1 MGKFRSAAAG
11 NRTRPDRWRRKRP
24 VPASPRWPTRC
35 GPRSSRDPAQG
46 RGRLQVYP
54 ITVGRWPSRSS
65 CDDFMRRSRQLRGP
79 TLVRRP
85 QTTLW
90 SKGAALSRRP
100 GAESTRP

>member
-1 MGKFRSAAAG
+1 MGKFRSVAAG
-11 NRTRPDRWRRKRP
+11 SRTRPDRWRRKHP
-24 VPASPRWPTRC
+24 VPASPPMADSLWSTIW
-35 GPRSSRDPAQG
+35 PRSRSGARTPSGVPVTA
-46 RGRLQVYP
+46 
-54 ITVGRWPSRSS
+54 GRWPSRSS
-65 CDDFMRRSRQLRGP
+65 CDDFVRRSRQLRGP